1 MISASDM
8 LGAIDGTSV
17 IILSLSQQFNP
28 KSLPSMFDFASQ
40 LDACHRLARR
50 RSGMARYRI
59 YLRDR
64 NELIVSHAD
73 ADCDTDRE
81 ACALAEHLIERD
93 GQAEVWAGLRRVRP
107 LGLSTAADRR
117 QSIN

>member
-1 MISASDM
+1 
-8 LGAIDGTSV
+8 
-17 IILSLSQQFNP
+17 
-28 KSLPSMFDFASQ
+28 
-40 LDACHRLARR
+40 
-50 RSGMARYRI
+50 MARYRI

-81 ACALAEHLIERD
+81 ACVLAEHLIERD

-107 LGLSTAADRR
+107 LGLSTATDRR